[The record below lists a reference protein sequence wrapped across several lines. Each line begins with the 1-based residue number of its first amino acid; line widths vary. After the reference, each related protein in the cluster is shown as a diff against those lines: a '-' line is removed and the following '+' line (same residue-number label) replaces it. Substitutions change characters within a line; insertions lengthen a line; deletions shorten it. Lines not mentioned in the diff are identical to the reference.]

1 MICKCKGYFCPVE
14 MLYGHFQKFTSEFF
28 LICWLWLYFLG
39 IVILPLFSSTS
50 HNQVS
55 NLLNCILELS
65 WKPILSS
72 LYLLSSCHF
81 LSQWPL
87 NQLVGSFF
95 PLQLSNPSFAPWH
108 FQRTNLIVFHPPES
122 CLFCM
127 RHGIHSKI
135 LWLVCQTPLVVF
147 KLSILSFSL
156 IIEPPRLLQEAQS
169 YPH

>member
-1 MICKCKGYFCPVE
+1 MAISRSS
-14 MLYGHFQKFTSEFF
+14 LLNSF
-28 LICWLWLYFLG
+28 LSCWLWPYFLE
-39 IVILPLFSSTS
+39 IVILPLFSSSS
-50 HNQVS
+50 HNQAS

-65 WKPILSS
+65 WKPILYS
-72 LYLLSSCHF
+72 LYPLPPCHF

-122 CLFCM
+122 CLFSM
-127 RHGIHSKI
+127 RYGIHSKI
-135 LWLVCQTPLVVF
+135 LWLVCQTQLVVF

-156 IIEPPRLLQEAQS
+156 IIKPPLLF
-169 YPH
+169 